1 MRLHFGVGP
10 DPPPPPPSLGRG
22 THTLQVLSGLLQGA
36 CPLSPPG
43 YPLGHLLASARIHGH
58 LEF

>member
-1 MRLHFGVGP
+1 MRPHFGVGP
-10 DPPPPPPSLGRG
+10 DPPLSLGRG